1 MPQYEWFTK
10 LAALQHLSAKG
21 EDALSRNLAGALRS
35 SPNALDDDPIVLIA
49 FENQEIA
56 GWIRFTYGYVS
67 DQGVL
72 VRIAAAQNLFTDQ
85 RFRGAGI
92 GTTLIKQSLQV
103 PLPCIYSGISAA
115 AMPLYEKL
123 GFSFIHRWPV
133 FRLPLSTSS
142 AIRTLR
148 DIRAQQEKDGKQG
161 WFPPVRA
168 LVSAKQSVSR
178 TDSNHW
184 QVLEPEDAL
193 RAFEALATTKSA
205 RFQFPWNRR
214 IVFESLKRTNDAHL
228 ALVLEN
234 KRTGRGEKYFV
245 SLYCREADVRI
256 PFTDKKITFSD
267 AHLNEIYPPLTD
279 SLVARELV
287 AAVARQA
294 SSSGIGCLSI
304 YGHTRALVEACE
316 SLKIH
321 EQGKS
326 SFAIRARTS
335 DVAFNAAIENPANWW
350 CRALNE
356 DQFEEARQDADLIVS

>member
-10 LAALQHLSAKG
+10 LSALQHLSAKS

-35 SPNALDDDPIVLIA
+35 SPNALNDDPIVLIA
-49 FENQEIA
+49 FENKEIA

-85 RFRGAGI
+85 RFRGMGI
-92 GTTLIKQSLQV
+92 GTALIKQSLEL

-142 AIRTLR
+142 AIRALR
-148 DIRAQQEKDGKQG
+148 DIRAQQEKDGKRG
-161 WFPPVRA
+161 WLTPIRA
-168 LVSAKQSVSR
+168 LVATKRCVWR

-184 QVLEPEDAL
+184 QVMEPEDAL
-193 RAFEALATTKSA
+193 RAFEALAKTKSA
-205 RFQFPWNRR
+205 RFQFPWNRGV
-214 IVFESLKRTNDAHL
+214 VFESLKLTDNAH
-228 ALVLEN
+228 AAFVLEN
-234 KRTGRGEKYFV
+234 KRAGTGEKYYV
-245 SLYCREADVRI
+245 SLYCRQADARV
-256 PFTDKKITFSD
+256 PFTDRKMTFSD

-279 SLVARELV
+279 SLVARELI
-287 AAVARQA
+287 AAVAKKA
-294 SSSGIGCLSI
+294 SSIGIGCLSI
-304 YGHTRALVEACE
+304 YGHTTALTDACE
-316 SLKIH
+316 GLEIH

-326 SFAIRARTS
+326 SFAIRARTTEM
-335 DVAFNAAIENPANWW
+335 DFNTAIEDPDYWW

-356 DQFEEARQDADLIVS
+356 DQLEEARQDAELIVS